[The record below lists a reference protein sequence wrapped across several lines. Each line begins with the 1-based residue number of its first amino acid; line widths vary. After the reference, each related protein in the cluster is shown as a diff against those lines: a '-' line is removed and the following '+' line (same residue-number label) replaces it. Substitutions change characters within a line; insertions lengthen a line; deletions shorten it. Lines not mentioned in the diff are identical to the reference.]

1 LRRCLGGHVKEEHWM
16 EESFTVKHFIGD
28 AEDEVLML
36 SSVAHTAYCLIAST
50 MRRATSRR

>member
-1 LRRCLGGHVKEEHWM
+1 MRRRLGGHVKEEHWM

-36 SSVAHTAYCLIAST
+36 SSVAHTAYCLIFLPQ
-50 MRRATSRR
+50 